1 MKSNHQNEN
10 VTGNGARM
18 EQALRASELSY
29 HRLFEAAQD
38 GILILDVDTGRI
50 NDVNPFLIKL
60 LGFSHGEMVGKTVGE
75 ISPFKDIWS
84 NKVMLERLK
93 EDGYVRYHDLPL
105 ETRDGRKIAVEFVSN
120 VYQAGDKKV
129 IQCNIR
135 DITERK
141 KAEDAVRESERRFQ
155 TLADISPAGIFQTDA
170 QGQTTYVNP
179 RWCQISG
186 LSATDALGDGWL
198 RAVHPEDRGKL
209 VQGWQAATQMQS
221 ISKAD
226 YRFVHP
232 DGTISWVLGQA
243 VPEKDHTGR
252 IVGYVGAVTDITERK
267 QAEVALR
274 ASEGKFS
281 KVFHSSPVP
290 MILSTI
296 KEGRYLDVNAEF
308 LKMFGWSREEVIGHT
323 AFELNIWVNPED
335 RAAVISKVKENGSVH
350 NFELDVRAKSGQIR
364 RVLWTVEAAVIGDER
379 CFLGTLLDI
388 NERKRM
394 EEALRQSEATL
405 RGVFQAAPIGI
416 CIMKDRLFQSANDY
430 WCKSFGYTEKSLLG
444 KSPRMLHESDEEYE
458 RVGRELYTH
467 FQEGGIATS
476 ETRLRRSDGALRDVI
491 LTTAP
496 LRAGDPTAGKVM
508 TIHDITEQRKMEAQ
522 FIEAQKME
530 VIGQLAGGVAHDFN
544 NILGVIIGYSDLIT
558 ADLGADSP
566 LRQCTEEIR
575 HATERAAG
583 LTRQLLIFSRKQ
595 TVQPVVLDLND
606 AVKNLNKML
615 RRLIDEHIEM
625 TIVPG
630 KQTGHVKAD
639 PGYVG
644 QVLMNLV
651 VNARDAMPNGGK
663 LTIATNNVTLDENYS
678 PGGTGVDNA
687 TSQVGSIIPQGKH
700 KHPGAIPGDYVMLSV
715 SDTGVGMTEEV
726 KARLFEAFF
735 TTKPLGKGTGL
746 GLATCQT
753 IVQQSGGHI
762 DVDSEVGKGTTFKI
776 YFPQV
781 DEPLDTDTKFIKA
794 GPLPRGTET
803 LLVVEDEP
811 GVRHLAQRVLE
822 NQGYT
827 VLRAMNGQ
835 HALHLAQEH
844 KGSPIRLVV
853 TDVIMPLMGGKVMA
867 EWLKTTYPDL
877 KILFTSGYTDDAIA
891 QHGVLDAGV
900 EFLSKPYTPATLV
913 RKVREMLDTPQ
924 T

>member
-1 MKSNHQNEN
+1 MKTNHQNEN

-84 NKVMLERLK
+84 NKVMLERLQ

-141 KAEDAVRESERRFQ
+141 RAEEAFRESEQRFRALFEGAHEGIFQSTLGGQFHLANTALARMLGYASSQELIAGVTDIGRQLNVALGVRAEFQRQISERGEVQNFEFQARRKDGATIWLSENAHAVRDASGAVLYYDGMLQDITERKRAEEAVRESERRFQ

-209 VQGWQAATQMQS
+209 VQGWQAATQVQS

-252 IVGYVGAVTDITERK
+252 IVGYVGTVTDITERK
-267 QAEVALR
+267 R
-274 ASEGKFS
+274 A
-281 KVFHSSPVP
+281 
-290 MILSTI
+290 
-296 KEGRYLDVNAEF
+296 
-308 LKMFGWSREEVIGHT
+308 
-323 AFELNIWVNPED
+323 
-335 RAAVISKVKENGSVH
+335 
-350 NFELDVRAKSGQIR
+350 
-364 RVLWTVEAAVIGDER
+364 
-379 CFLGTLLDI
+379 
-388 NERKRM
+388 

-508 TIHDITEQRKMEAQ
+508 TIHDITEQRKLEAQ

-530 VIGQLAGGVAHDFN
+530 VIGQLASGVAHDFN
-544 NILGVIIGYSDLIT
+544 NILGVIIGYNDMIMSE
-558 ADLGADSP
+558 LGPDSP
-566 LRQCTEEIR
+566 LRQCSEEIR
-575 HATERAAG
+575 HATQRAAG

-606 AVKNLNKML
+606 VVKDLNKML

-625 TIVPG
+625 TMVPG
-630 KQTGHVKAD
+630 KQIGRVKAD
-639 PGYVG
+639 SGYVG

-678 PGGTGVDNA
+678 PTGV
-687 TSQVGSIIPQGKH
+687 IPGLPAEASAK
-700 KHPGAIPGDYVMLSV
+700 AGDYVMLSV
-715 SDTGVGMTEEV
+715 SDTGIGMTEEV

-735 TTKPLGKGTGL
+735 TTKPKGKGTGL

-753 IVQQSGGHI
+753 IVQQSGGYI

-811 GVRHLAQRVLE
+811 SVRHLAAGVLE
-822 NQGYT
+822 AQGYT
-827 VLRAMNGQ
+827 VLRANNGQ
-835 HALHLAQEH
+835 DALHMAREH